1 MTDTTDPARIFRI
14 DGKVAVITGASS
26 GIGAHFAR
34 LLTAAGARVALAARR
49 EGPLKE
55 LSAQLPGSIAV
66 PCDVTLAEDR
76 ERLVRT
82 VTEELGPVDILV
94 NNAGLSEIAPAE
106 RQSVES
112 FDAIVGVNLTAVF
125 ALSAAVGTGM
135 LERGTGSIV
144 NIASVYG
151 LVASGSLP
159 QAAYAAS
166 KGGVVNLTRELAA
179 QWAARGVRVN
189 ALCPGW
195 FWSEMTEDM
204 LGNDK
209 GRTWVERR
217 TPMRRAGELHELDG
231 ALLFLAADA
240 SSYVTGAS
248 IPVDGGYLTV

>member
-1 MTDTTDPARIFRI
+1 
-14 DGKVAVITGASS
+14 
-26 GIGAHFAR
+26 
-34 LLTAAGARVALAARR
+34 
-49 EGPLKE
+49 
-55 LSAQLPGSIAV
+55 
-66 PCDVTLAEDR
+66 
-76 ERLVRT
+76 
-82 VTEELGPVDILV
+82 
-94 NNAGLSEIAPAE
+94 
-106 RQSVES
+106 
-112 FDAIVGVNLTAVF
+112 
-125 ALSAAVGTGM
+125 
-135 LERGTGSIV
+135 SIV

-240 SSYVTGAS
+240 R
-248 IPVDGGYLTV
+248 